1 MDKKNTKNKIKP
13 AFVVD
18 LTKAETS
25 ADVML
30 AFANARFE
38 AKVPLEQRDIDIIT
52 MDAMVY
58 TLEAIDDIL
67 ASLVAL
73 NSVALCKIC
82 CKKKLPWYKR
92 FWNWLTGKN
101 K

>member
-1 MDKKNTKNKIKP
+1 MNKKNTKKVKP
-13 AFVVD
+13 AFIVD

-30 AFANARFE
+30 GFAKARFD

-52 MDAMVY
+52 IDAMTY
-58 TLEAIDDIL
+58 TLECLDEIL
-67 ASLVAL
+67 EALVAM
-73 NSVALCKIC
+73 NSFALCKIC